1 MTSQLRA
8 IFFDAG
14 NTLLFPQLE
23 RIVQDLDEAGF
34 PACVENFNKAEREG
48 KRKLDE
54 VLWPQIREG
63 RVPRTVNRVYW
74 KHYLEALMHQMA
86 LPAEARPAAIEAV
99 VERFR
104 DIHTWSKVLPE
115 TVPALK
121 SLKSAGYFL
130 AVISNS
136 DGSVEGE
143 IRRSGLGEY
152 LEFVIDSAI
161 VGVEKPHPEI
171 FEIALERAHM
181 APQDAIY
188 VGDSYATDIGGAE
201 LAGLRGI
208 LLDLVGA
215 YPDAT
220 CPRITSLAELSTL
233 VGAPCL

>member
-1 MTSQLRA
+1 MNSQLRA
-8 IFFDAG
+8 IFLDAG
-14 NTLLFPQLE
+14 NTLLFPELE
-23 RIVQDLDEAGF
+23 RIARDLDEAGF
-34 PACVENFNKAEREG
+34 TVCVENFHKAEREG

-63 RVPRTVNRVYW
+63 RIPPAVNRVYW
-74 KHYLEALMHQMA
+74 EHYLEALMEQVGA
-86 LPAEARPAAIEAV
+86 PAETRAAAIEV
-99 VERFR
+99 VTERFR

-115 TVPALK
+115 TVPVLK

-136 DGSVEGE
+136 DGTVEGE

-171 FEIALERAHM
+171 FAIALERAHM
-181 APQDAIY
+181 EPQEALY
-188 VGDSYATDIGGAE
+188 VGDSYATDIGGAQ

-208 LLDLVGA
+208 LLDRVGA

-220 CPRITSLAELSTL
+220 CPRITSLSELSTL
-233 VGAPCL
+233 VGVPCI